1 MSDDAGWGRHADEAV
16 SFSSDDE
23 DTYLQQATSA
33 IRAATS
39 TWPNGPHYRRT
50 SANTEATVEDGGG
63 DTLRGAE
70 QRHEPDGTE
79 SATPAWK
86 DQFEPPMRKP
96 KSLLEVR
103 TFLDLQEYK
112 LDGLVIKPPSAPG
125 SLQLMYM
132 FYSRIYEK
140 LVGKQRGVDVPLYE
154 PFNHD
159 ERMMNFRGVLAWASD
174 FKIVPMRVGRRELER
189 IFATVHPGPESPR
202 SRFTGKITYGE
213 FLDLVLLCADVQP
226 GEPMD
231 KSRIDGSRVRTH
243 ETRLERVKR
252 LAKYLVLTDSKKVR
266 LNLHNA
272 YRDTHFWK
280 LSNEADFAKEAR
292 STELRAQP
300 QWNVDLLREDRRIDP
315 MLDRGCRK
323 FLDQFTWL
331 SADRTWEEYEG
342 PFVDMGTSVIGSS
355 AKNFRVVLH
364 NRALY
369 LARIQL
375 KAYDLGPLDVPSQ
388 DLELGAGQDVEVLI
402 KLVPSE
408 VGSWAGKL
416 AVSSTWFGHHREQT
430 LEEVDIP
437 VLLQVVQHLPAGQ
450 HADALPLH
458 APRPFPAGSRCRA
471 PLDLASIT
479 NTQLWVST
487 PGRVSRPSSATSTK
501 PTETPM
507 SRPWSG
513 HSCGSKAVGRLPPPM
528 PCVTSASPKTTA
540 RSKPPLVFKQATLSM
555 QRRPRSASAGPSAA
569 MRGAEGDTRRPHSA
583 SRREECEAPRPHSAS
598 RGGHLRF
605 AQIAAATAAAGY
617 ASAVTAA

>member
-1 MSDDAGWGRHADEAV
+1 MNADIGLGRHADEAV

-23 DTYLQQATSA
+23 DTYLQQAKSA
-33 IRAATS
+33 IRAATA
-39 TWPNGPHYRRT
+39 PHHRRV
-50 SANTEATVEDGGG
+50 SANTEATLDDGTATDAWDVPLRAGG
-63 DTLRGAE
+63 QHL
-70 QRHEPDGTE
+70 EPDAAE
-79 SATPAWK
+79 SGVPAWK
-86 DQFEPPMRKP
+86 DQFVPPVRKP
-96 KSLLEVR
+96 KALMEVR

-112 LDGLVIKPPSAPG
+112 LDGIVIKQPPAPG

-154 PFNHD
+154 PFDHN
-159 ERMMNFRGVLAWASD
+159 ERMLNFRGILAWASD
-174 FKIVPMRVGRRELER
+174 FKIVPARVGRRELER
-189 IFATVHPGPESPR
+189 IFATVHPGPQSPR
-202 SRFTGKITYGE
+202 SRFTGKITYSE

-231 KSRIDGSRVRTH
+231 KSRVDGSRVRTH

-323 FLDQFTWL
+323 FLEQFTWL

-342 PFVDMGTSVIGSS
+342 PFVDMGTSVIGSK
-355 AKNFRVVLH
+355 AKHFRVVLH
-364 NRALY
+364 NCGHY
-369 LARIQL
+369 LARIAL
-375 KAYDLGPLDVPSQ
+375 KAYDLGPLDVPWQ
-388 DLELGAGQDVEVLI
+388 DVELGPGQEIEVLI

-416 AVSSTWFGHHREQT
+416 AISSTWMGHHREQT
-430 LEEVDIP
+430 HEDMEIP
-437 VLLQVVQHLPAGQ
+437 VLLQVVQSLQAGQ
-450 HADALPLH
+450 HADALPQH
-458 APRPFPAGSRCRA
+458 APRPFPSGSRCRA

-479 NTQLWVST
+479 PTQLWVST
-487 PGRVSRPSSATSTK
+487 PGRASRPSSAASTYQ
-501 PTETPM
+501 PAETPL
-507 SRPWSG
+507 SRAFSG
-513 HSCGSKAVGRLPPPM
+513 QSCGTKAYGGRLPPPM
-528 PCVTSASPKTTA
+528 PCVSSNSPKTTA
-540 RSKPPLVFKQATLSM
+540 RSKTPLVFKQATLRM
-555 QRRPRSASAGPSAA
+555 QRRPRSASAGTAA
-569 MRGAEGDTRRPHSA
+569 RRV
-583 SRREECEAPRPHSAS
+583 ECQARPQSAS
-598 RGGHLRF
+598 RGGLLRF
-605 AQIAAATAAAGY
+605 AQIAAAPAAAGQ
-617 ASAVTAA
+617 ANALTAA